1 MVNTGKYGP
10 DKTPYL
16 DNLYSIRFYYNAI
29 SRVVLYE
36 IAGYTMLMIQII
48 SICAPVVTTAQIHLL
63 ELGIWQF
70 AGFKSYSQ
78 NSG

>member
-16 DNLYSIRFYYNAI
+16 DNLYSIRCYYNAI
-29 SRVVLYE
+29 SRVVLHE

-63 ELGIWQF
+63 ELGIW
-70 AGFKSYSQ
+70 
-78 NSG
+78 